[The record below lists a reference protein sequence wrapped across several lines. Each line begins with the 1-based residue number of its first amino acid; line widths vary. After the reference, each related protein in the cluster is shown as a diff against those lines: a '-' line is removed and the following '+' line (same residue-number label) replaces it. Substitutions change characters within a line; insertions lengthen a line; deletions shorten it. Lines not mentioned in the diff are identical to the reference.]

1 MTIQIPAGK
10 MDFLKQL
17 SSMHGIKIAD
27 LTTFFETK
35 LNDPAVVALLT
46 EGVIPPT
53 EEEIIDYASGLLNV
67 YVSDCLSAV
76 MEEFSGIFIIAG
88 RAKESK
94 KGGMW
99 SNSVFLGKRTGEG
112 DKTPKLISIRNGED
126 SGMLYTP
133 ILALDTG
140 KIKVSVGEETPNG
153 ITGFAKPASEFIKE
167 DVDWIPKTRKEKIAY
182 LKKIIKNVK
191 ISEAG
196 KNVSPKDEKSGYAN
210 AFGLRL
216 IHGTVSGRRITK
228 KIDPDTKKESL
239 SANINIVDDSV
250 QMNGEFFKT
259 KQVVD
264 PKDPTKKKTLYG
276 GFGGFCDPED
286 VEGIDRGSVV
296 DVIGYIND
304 EHNMQVGAV
313 IPTVIV
319 IPKKPSEKLKLKP
332 GNSAINVPAGQI
344 TEVPITTAPVLDPS
358 QI

>member
-1 MTIQIPAGK
+1 MTIQIPVSK

-17 SSMHGIKIAD
+17 SSIHGIKIAD

-35 LNDPAVVALLT
+35 LNDPAVVTLLT
-46 EGVIPPT
+46 EEGVAPT
-53 EEEIIDYASGLLNV
+53 EDEIIEYVNGLLNV

-76 MEEFSGIFIIAG
+76 MEEFNGIFIIAG
-88 RAKESK
+88 KAKESK

-99 SNSVFLGKRTGEG
+99 SNSMFLGKRTGEG

-133 ILALDTG
+133 ISATDTG
-140 KIKVSVGEETPNG
+140 RIKISVGDETANT
-153 ITGFAKPASEFIKE
+153 IVGFAKPASEFIKE

-196 KNVSPKDEKSGYAN
+196 KNTSPKDEKSGYAN
-210 AFGLRL
+210 AFALRL

-228 KIDPDTKKESL
+228 KIDPDSKKESL

-264 PKDPTKKKTLYG
+264 PKDATKKKTLYG

-304 EHNMQVGAV
+304 EHNMTIGTV
-313 IPTVIV
+313 IPSVVV

-332 GNSAINVPAGQI
+332 SNPTTNVPAGQI
-344 TEVPITTAPVLDPS
+344 TEVPTNVPVLDPS